1 MARSRGELMLQSV
14 RVCAS
19 PELWT
24 RRASRVGGTSRPIVF
39 AVLRLMNNSNL
50 FGCCTGKSPG
60 LALSAA
66 LVHGRHEAHTHR
78 TTAWL
83 SQTRRAMTWV
93 LFTMLLC
100 AVGPTQA
107 SAQKI
112 SQQLLEL
119 DEDQRNAAFTRM
131 LWDTERKCDHVIRTL
146 FNGTVLGVDD
156 WEVLCHDRRSYSIS
170 VLVELELHDTIITS
184 LSCREL
190 SATSKGLLHKAG
202 SNGQATGCKIR

>member
-1 MARSRGELMLQSV
+1 MGVGTHDIRTVLNDLGVQQEFRKGADGAPRPAAKKSFT
-14 RVCAS
+14 CAG
-19 PELWT
+19 
-24 RRASRVGGTSRPIVF
+24 AG
-39 AVLRLMNNSNL
+39 
-50 FGCCTGKSPG
+50 
-60 LALSAA
+60 SAA

-83 SQTRRAMTWV
+83 SQTRRAMKWV

-107 SAQKI
+107 SAQNEI

-119 DEDQRNAAFTRM
+119 DQDQRNAAFTHM
-131 LWDTERKCDHVIRTL
+131 LWDSNRKCDQVIRTA
-146 FNGTVLGVDD
+146 FSGTLLGVDD
-156 WEVLCHDRRSYSIS
+156 WEVLCRDRRSYSIS

-190 SATSKGLLHKAG
+190 LATSKRLLHKAG
-202 SNGQATGCKIR
+202 SNRQATGCKIR